1 MSQYVKRNKGK
12 AFGVHRPYDDPIDEK
27 LIMVMMLAVDFQV
40 AKKDFDQRFDI
51 RLSVIG
57 LENLQNNDDDDGDD
71 IGFVSKRNKST
82 LCTLHSFTR
91 KDIKFLQQPEFTQME
106 LRFKKNKH
114 YEPTFLHPSSF
125 GNHLPAFHLHL
136 PLFPSSDPI
145 VIVHL
150 VLPFNS
156 TR

>member
-12 AFGVHRPYDDPIDEK
+12 AFGVHRPHDDPIDEK

-106 LRFKKNKH
+106 LRFK
-114 YEPTFLHPSSF
+114 
-125 GNHLPAFHLHL
+125 
-136 PLFPSSDPI
+136 
-145 VIVHL
+145 
-150 VLPFNS
+150 
-156 TR
+156 